1 MKVIVACILLIV
13 STACCIASEPSDSL
27 LKQLNTAI
35 KETVLY
41 DAVHLRSIAE
51 TQQLLNNSI
60 SASPDSKYGICL
72 KLYEG
77 YKYYNFD
84 SALYYAKQLQHFAA
98 FKNDASLVVDARIK
112 EVFIMLSGG
121 MFKETLDSLTVIS
134 IKGASNVVKA
144 EYYSL
149 LARAYYNFAD
159 FDSDDY
165 YTPRYNQKANYYL
178 DSALQLYAQQSFEY
192 GYYRALQQ
200 LKKGDPD
207 IALLSLDKVMARQNL
222 QLHQIAV
229 ATSTIGG
236 ILMSMQQEA
245 NAKPYL
251 MQAAIADV
259 KSSTKETLALLSLA
273 NIIFKEGDVQN
284 AAVYIEKANADATFY
299 KARLRKVQIGAIL
312 PLIEGQMIKTIQS
325 QKEKLITSLI
335 LFAFLI
341 LLLAGFAI
349 IVRNQVRKLKIAR
362 LSLLLINQQLIEA
375 NDLKEKYNSQLKE
388 TNHQLVEA
396 NAVKEKY
403 NEQLKEINHQLLEA
417 NKIKEEY
424 IGYYFRIDTEFM
436 LRIEKLM
443 ANIDKKLM
451 DRKWDE
457 IKLLLKTLDLK
468 REKEDLL
475 KNFDKVFI
483 KLFPNFVNQFNTLF
497 LEDDKI
503 IIKDDQL
510 LNTELRIFALM
521 RLGITEN
528 EKIAEILNYS
538 INTIYS
544 YKTKIRNKANIAK
557 DDFDNKV
564 MEITTLSF

>member
-396 NAVKEKY
+396 NAIKEKY

>member
-1 MKVIVACILLIV
+1 MKVIVACLLLIV
-13 STACCIASEPSDSL
+13 STTCCIASEPSDSL
-27 LKQLNTAI
+27 LKQLNAAI
-35 KETVLY
+35 KETALY

-60 SASPDSKYGICL
+60 AAIPDIKYDICL

-159 FDSDDY
+159 FDSDNY
-165 YTPRYNQKANYYL
+165 YTPRYNKKANYYL
-178 DSALQLYAQQSFEY
+178 DSALQLYPQQSFEY
-192 GYYRALQQ
+192 GYYMALQQ
-200 LKKGDPD
+200 LKKGNPD
-207 IALLSLDKVMARQNL
+207 VALLSLNKVMARQNL

-236 ILMSMQQEA
+236 ILMSMQQDA

-335 LFAFLI
+335 VFAFLI

-362 LSLLLINQQLIEA
+362 LSLLHINQQLIEA

-388 TNHQLVEA
+388 TNRQLVEA
-396 NAVKEKY
+396 NAIKEKY
-403 NEQLKEINHQLLEA
+403 NEQLKAINHQLLEA

-443 ANIDKKLM
+443 ANIDKKLI

-468 REKEDLL
+468 KEKEDLL

-483 KLFPNFVNQFNTLF
+483 KLFPNFVSQFNTLF

>member
-1 MKVIVACILLIV
+1 M
-13 STACCIASEPSDSL
+13 
-27 LKQLNTAI
+27 
-35 KETVLY
+35 
-41 DAVHLRSIAE
+41 
-51 TQQLLNNSI
+51 
-60 SASPDSKYGICL
+60 
-72 KLYEG
+72 
-77 YKYYNFD
+77 
-84 SALYYAKQLQHFAA
+84 
-98 FKNDASLVVDARIK
+98 
-112 EVFIMLSGG
+112 
-121 MFKETLDSLTVIS
+121 
-134 IKGASNVVKA
+134 
-144 EYYSL
+144 
-149 LARAYYNFAD
+149 
-159 FDSDDY
+159 
-165 YTPRYNQKANYYL
+165 
-178 DSALQLYAQQSFEY
+178 
-192 GYYRALQQ
+192 
-200 LKKGDPD
+200 
-207 IALLSLDKVMARQNL
+207 
-222 QLHQIAV
+222 
-229 ATSTIGG
+229 
-236 ILMSMQQEA
+236 
-245 NAKPYL
+245 
-251 MQAAIADV
+251 
-259 KSSTKETLALLSLA
+259 
-273 NIIFKEGDVQN
+273 
-284 AAVYIEKANADATFY
+284 
-299 KARLRKVQIGAIL
+299 QIGAIL

-335 LFAFLI
+335 VFAFLI

-362 LSLLLINQQLIEA
+362 LSLLHINQQLIEA

-388 TNHQLVEA
+388 TNRQLVEA
-396 NAVKEKY
+396 NAIKEKY

-443 ANIDKKLM
+443 ANIDKKLI

-483 KLFPNFVNQFNTLF
+483 KLFPNFVSQFNTLF

-557 DDFDNKV
+557 DDFDNKI